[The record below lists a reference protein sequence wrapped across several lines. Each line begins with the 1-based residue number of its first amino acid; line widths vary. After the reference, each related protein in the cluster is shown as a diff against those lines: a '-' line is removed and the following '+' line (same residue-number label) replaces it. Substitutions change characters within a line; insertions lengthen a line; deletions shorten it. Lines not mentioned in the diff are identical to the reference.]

1 MTIIQDSTFHISML
15 LTKQD
20 DFCKLITCII
30 ITWHAEIIAF
40 AKKHFESLLNTKIA
54 SLLQDTILIM
64 GPVLHISSCLQNA
77 PESGDPIS
85 ISLVWPHADWPLPWV
100 FPDDDKWI
108 RSSLCQAPT
117 PCTQVLDPG
126 TVSLWWTWDHTHTTL
141 WEPQIRMRH
150 WLSKYRFC
158 HEKLAVNLRAAHA
171 TTARTLP
178 LNAAKTSAG

>member
-40 AKKHFESLLNTKIA
+40 AKKRFESLLNTKIA

-126 TVSLWWTWDHTHTTL
+126 TVCGDRGIILTL
-141 WEPQIRMRH
+141 HYGNP
-150 WLSKYRFC
+150 KYECGTDCQNIDFC

>member
-1 MTIIQDSTFHISML
+1 MTCRDNCI
-15 LTKQD
+15 
-20 DFCKLITCII
+20 CK
-30 ITWHAEIIAF
+30 
-40 AKKHFESLLNTKIA
+40 KKHFESLLNTKIA

-64 GPVLHISSCLQNA
+64 GPVLHISSCLQNV

-126 TVSLWWTWDHTHTTL
+126 TVSLWWTWDHTHTTAMGTGN
-141 WEPQIRMRH
+141 P
-150 WLSKYRFC
+150 KYECGTDCQNIDFC
-158 HEKLAVNLRAAHA
+158 HEKLAVNLRATHA